1 MKLLKAYLSRQLRH
15 PTGYGGRLILR
26 LINQEN
32 GGMNAIAINVLD
44 AQPGQQILEIGCGG
58 GDLINRL
65 LKTEQLPQIT
75 AIDASQTAVDMVC
88 HKFKEA
94 MATHR
99 LVVHQAK
106 AEAMPFADNGFDA
119 IVTVNTL
126 YFWPDVPTVINEC
139 QRCLKPGGQLVI
151 TYNSKAFLEE
161 QQATQFGF
169 RAYEVSDVETY
180 LKRGGFD
187 TIETTSSESMSNGT
201 FFCTHGI
208 VTNA

>member
-32 GGMNAIAINVLD
+32 GGMNAIALNVLD
-44 AQPGQQILEIGCGG
+44 AQPGQEILEIGCGG

-94 MATHR
+94 MATNR

-126 YFWPDVPTVINEC
+126 YFWPDVPTVINEFKRQLTYKC
-139 QRCLKPGGQLVI
+139 EWYGSELVI
-151 TYNSKAFLEE
+151 ADRFYPSSQICSNCGHQQKMPLHLRTYECNECGFTADRDFNAAVNLEN
-161 QQATQFGF
+161 
-169 RAYEVSDVETY
+169 YVN
-180 LKRGGFD
+180 K
-187 TIETTSSESMSNGT
+187 
-201 FFCTHGI
+201 
-208 VTNA
+208 